1 MNRIFDRRISRLI
14 NSGEQDHLNH
24 GLKGLE
30 KESLRITDDGL
41 IAQTPHPRALGA
53 ALTHLYI
60 TTDYSEA
67 LLEFIT
73 PAFQDLHAT
82 RAFLQDVHQFVYDN
96 LDDNELLLATSM
108 PCGIPS
114 DESVPIAEYG
124 SSNIGRMKH
133 IYRRGLA
140 YRYGRTMQS
149 IAGAHFNY
157 SVPTDIWPL
166 LQDQENSSDNLP
178 AFIAKRYFDLLR
190 NLQRTDWLIL
200 YLFGA
205 SPAICKSFLARHKQR
220 CHGFE
225 EFDRYTFYK
234 PYGTSFRMSD
244 IGYKSSTQAVL
255 HISYNG
261 LEDYVESLTRA
272 IETPY
277 PPYAAI
283 GVRVDGEYRQLNS
296 NILQIENEYYSSVRP
311 KQPIEMGEKPT
322 LALKRRGVRYVEI
335 RSLDIN
341 AFDPFGLTPDT
352 LYFIEALVLFCLF
365 QESPLIESEEQ
376 KAIREN
382 VLAVAYRGRDPS
394 LMLNRNGRSVL
405 LRQWA
410 LEVGESMRSICEML
424 DANRSGAPYTKAL
437 EAQLEAM
444 RDPERTPS
452 ARILTEMRANKESF
466 AAFAQRISEQHR
478 RWFNGHRLDAV
489 RIREFEA
496 MARES
501 LQKQQAIEASEEIP
515 FERFLE
521 RYFAES

>member
-14 NSGEQDHLNH
+14 NSGHQHLLNH

-30 KESLRITDDGL
+30 KESLRIAEDGL
-41 IAQTPHPRALGA
+41 IVQAPHPTALGA
-53 ALTHLYI
+53 ALTHPYI

-73 PAFQDLHAT
+73 PPFPDLRET
-82 RAFLQDVHQFVYDN
+82 RAFLQDIHQFVYDN
-96 LDDNELLLATSM
+96 LDGDELLLATSM

-114 DESVPIAEYG
+114 DESVPIADYG

-133 IYRRGLA
+133 IYRCGLA

-157 SVPTDIWPL
+157 SVPSGMWPL
-166 LQDQENSSDNLP
+166 LQDQENNSDELP
-178 AFIAKRYFDLLR
+178 AFIASRYFDLLR
-190 NLQRTDWLIL
+190 NLQRSDWLIL

-205 SPAICKSFLARHKQR
+205 SPAICKSFLNRRNELCQ
-220 CHGFE
+220 CFE

-234 PYGTSFRMSD
+234 PYATSFRMSD
-244 IGYKSSTQAVL
+244 IGYKSSTQSVL
-255 HISYNG
+255 HISYNS
-261 LEDYVESLTRA
+261 LDEYVASLTQA

-277 PPYAAI
+277 PPYEEI
-283 GVRVDGEYRQLNS
+283 GVRFDGEYRQLNN

-311 KQPIEMGEKPT
+311 KQPIESGEKPT

-341 AFDPFGLTPDT
+341 AFDALGLTPDT

-365 QESPLIESEEQ
+365 QESPTIEPKEQ

-382 VLAVAYRGRDPS
+382 LLAVAYRGRDPN
-394 LMLNRNGRSVL
+394 LVLRRNDRTVP

-410 LEVGESMRSICEML
+410 LEVSDSMRGICEML
-424 DANRSGAPYTKAL
+424 DAGHTDKPYTGAL
-437 EAQLEAM
+437 ETQIEAI

-452 ARILTEMRANKESF
+452 ARILVEMRANNESF

-478 RWFNGHRLDAV
+478 RWFKSRRLNPA
-489 RIREFEA
+489 RTREFET
-496 MARES
+496 MAKKS
-501 LQKQQAIEASEEIP
+501 MQQQQVIEAKEEIP
-515 FERFLE
+515 FDEFLE
-521 RYFAES
+521 RYFAQS

>member
-1 MNRIFDRRISRLI
+1 MPRTFDRRISRLI
-14 NSGEQDHLNH
+14 NSGKQHLLNH

-41 IAQTPHPRALGA
+41 IAQTPHPAALGA
-53 ALTHLYI
+53 ALTHPYI

-73 PAFQDLHAT
+73 PAFPDLQVT
-82 RAFLQDVHQFVYDN
+82 RDFLCDVHRFVYDN

-114 DESVPIAEYG
+114 DDSVPIADYG
-124 SSNIGRMKH
+124 SSNVGRMKH

-157 SVPTDIWPL
+157 SVPTELWPL
-166 LQDQENSSDNLP
+166 LQEQEQDANPRPN
-178 AFIAKRYFDLLR
+178 FIASRYFDLLR
-190 NLQRTDWLIL
+190 NLQRIDWLIL

-205 SPAICKSFLARHKQR
+205 SPAICKSFLARRKQL
-220 CHGFE
+220 CHCFE

-255 HISYNG
+255 HISYNS
-261 LEDYVESLTRA
+261 LDDYVASLTRA

-277 PPYAAI
+277 PPYEAI
-283 GVRVDGEYRQLNS
+283 GVLVDGKYRQLNS

-311 KQPIEMGEKPT
+311 KQPIHSGEKPT

-341 AFDPFGLTPDT
+341 AFDPLGLTPDT
-352 LYFIEALVLFCLF
+352 LYFIEALLLFCLF
-365 QESPLIESEEQ
+365 QKSPLIAADEQ
-376 KAIREN
+376 RAIRDN
-382 VLAVAYRGRDPS
+382 LLAVAYRGRDPG
-394 LMLNRNGRSVL
+394 LELQRNGTTIP

-410 LEVGESMRSICEML
+410 LEVTDSMRGICEML
-424 DANRSGAPYTKAL
+424 DTDRSGAPYASAL
-437 EAQLEAM
+437 DAQIEAI

-452 ARILTEMRANKESF
+452 ARLLAEMRTNQESF

-478 RWFNGHRLDAV
+478 QWFKSHRLDP
-489 RIREFEA
+489 
-496 MARES
+496 ARAQKFTSIAQES
-501 LQKQQAIEASEEIP
+501 LQKQREIEASEKLP
-515 FERFLE
+515 FDRFLAH
-521 RYFAES
+521 YFAQS